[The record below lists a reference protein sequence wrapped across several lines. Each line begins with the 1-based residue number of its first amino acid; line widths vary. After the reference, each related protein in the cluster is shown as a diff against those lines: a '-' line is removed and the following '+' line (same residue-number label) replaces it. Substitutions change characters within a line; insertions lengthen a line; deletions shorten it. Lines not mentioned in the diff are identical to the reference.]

1 MGWRDRQKSLLLPVT
16 GEIFL
21 LTLPFIERRYRTSG
35 VLVRHMS
42 GNATNQGENRAHQI
56 SIAFVV
62 VSPDVER
69 ANPVRGTWNT
79 ILDAVHG
86 FSLARDCQSI
96 FNFGLSERLW
106 RVARHTSLACLGHH
120 FAIGYPAVQVAG
132 LWLLIGAPLT
142 LWLPYAVCRMAHACS
157 QNRLACP

>member
-1 MGWRDRQKSLLLPVT
+1 VFVDTKTIRMKSLETV
-16 GEIFL
+16 
-21 LTLPFIERRYRTSG
+21 G
-35 VLVRHMS
+35 VVRDNAVIGRVKSDQNHFS
-42 GNATNQGENRAHQI
+42 GNATNRGENRAHQI